1 MGGAVSVRAERRGE
15 GWRGEEGEGTVEKN
29 APLKAEWKLTPAP
42 KWLRV
47 RPPPPPPPGHVLPSF
62 LKGGQ
67 GISVGV
73 VGPVAAP
80 SPRSAPPGPG
90 PLPLALRDGRGF
102 GGISPPRHSRHPA
115 PDAGIAPAP
124 HAAQPTPRTHPRYFF
139 FLSSPPPA
147 AHQSTG
153 SRRGARRPPPSRP
166 SRPRGLRPRLRR
178 RGAEPA
184 PALGSRKQ
192 QRLPSS
198 SRGRAA
204 PSPPAGGRG
213 GARSGSRSLRAGA
226 PRGNRPGRASGA
238 ARGESGCG
246 ESPAPVSGRAS
257 SPRGV
262 TAPAP
267 ESKLESSAGSSPL
280 FPPGLILIQRKDSR

>member
-1 MGGAVSVRAERRGE
+1 M
-15 GWRGEEGEGTVEKN
+15 EKN

-42 KWLRV
+42 KWLGV

-124 HAAQPTPRTHPRYFF
+124 RAAQPGPRTHPRYFF

-153 SRRGARRPPPSRP
+153 SSRGARRPPPLGPAAPAGCGPDSGAAARN
-166 SRPRGLRPRLRR
+166 LRPRWA
-178 RGAEPA
+178 RGNNSACP
-184 PALGSRKQ
+184 
-192 QRLPSS
+192 RLP
-198 SRGRAA
+198 AA

-226 PRGNRPGRASGA
+226 PRGSRPGRASGA
-238 ARGESGCG
+238 PRGECG
-246 ESPAPVSGRAS
+246 RGASPAPVPDGPAPSR
-257 SPRGV
+257 V
-262 TAPAP
+262 TAPARG
-267 ESKLESSAGSSPL
+267 SKRESSPGSSPL
-280 FPPGLILIQRKDSR
+280 PPPGLILIQRKDNR